1 MSANLATQANGTT
14 MLAYARETPWHKQGT
29 KIADDATGEEMLKAA
44 GLHFDIITQDLKTS
58 AGLTVPNVKATVRTD
73 TNSVIGVVGES
84 YEVFQNREMV
94 KFFEDLVRGKQISYE
109 VAGGLGNG
117 EKVWVLARIPE
128 LSYAIKGDEMLS
140 YMLIRNGHDGSQAL
154 VVSPTNVRVVCA
166 NTIRMASR
174 EFIQRKKLYGR
185 NSIHAGY
192 QIRHTSN
199 MRGALDQALQAYQN
213 CLDDAIATKELFT
226 LLADKPVTDAQIR
239 EYFLKVSDMA
249 KANND
254 REKEKASAIAN
265 AREEKRIEELKRLW
279 EAPTNQTGTRG
290 TAFAAYNTVV
300 EWVDFN
306 RGTRKTDGKDEETAR
321 FESSMFGSGDAIK
334 SKALLEV
341 MELVGV

>member
-1 MSANLATQANGTT
+1 MAANLATQANGTA
-14 MLAYARETPWHKQGT
+14 MLAYARELPWHKQGT
-29 KIADDATGEEMLKAA
+29 KIADNATGTEMLKAA
-44 GLHFDIITQDLKTS
+44 GLDFDIITQDLKTET
-58 AGLTVPNVKATVRTD
+58 GLPVNGVKATVRTD
-73 TNSVIGVVGES
+73 TNSVIGVVGNG
-84 YEVFQNREMV
+84 YNVFQNREMV
-94 KFFEDLVRGKQISYE
+94 QFFEDLVRGKQISYE
-109 VAGGLGNG
+109 AAGGLGNG
-117 EKVWVLARIPE
+117 EKVWVLARIPD
-128 LSYAIKGDEMLS
+128 LSYAIKGDQMDS
-140 YMLIRNGHDGSQAL
+140 FMLIRNGHDGSQAL
-154 VVSPTNVRVVCA
+154 IAQPTFTRVICQNSYKA
-166 NTIRMASR
+166 ASR
-174 EFIQRKKLYGR
+174 EFIQRKKLYGK

-213 CLDDAIATKELFT
+213 CLNDAIATKELFT

-279 EAPTNQTGTRG
+279 EAPTNQTGTKG

-300 EWVDFN
+300 EWVDFT
-306 RGTRKTDGKDEETAR
+306 RGTRKTDGKDEEAAR
-321 FESSMFGSGDAIK
+321 FESSMFGSGDTIK

>member
-1 MSANLATQANGTT
+1 MSANLATQANGTA
-14 MLAYARETPWHKQGT
+14 MIAYARETPWHNQGT
-29 KIADDATGEEMLKAA
+29 KVSDTATGMEMLKAA
-44 GLHFDIITQDLKTS
+44 GLDFDILARPMKTDT
-58 AGLTVPNVKATVRTD
+58 GLAVPNAKATVRTD
-73 TNSVIGVVGES
+73 TNEVIGIVGES
-84 YEVFQNREMV
+84 YTVFQNREMV
-94 KFFEDLVRGKQISYE
+94 QFFEDLVQGHKISYE
-109 VAGGLGNG
+109 VAGALGNG
-117 EKVWVLARIPE
+117 NKVWVLARIPE
-128 LSYAIKGDEMLS
+128 LSYAIKGDEMVS
-140 YMLIRNGHDGSQAL
+140 FMLICNGHDGSQSL
-154 VVSPTNVRVVCA
+154 KVTPTNVRCVCS
-166 NTIRMASR
+166 NTLRMASR

-213 CLDDAIATKELFT
+213 CLEDAIATKELFT

-239 EYFLKVSDMA
+239 EYFQKVSDLT
-249 KANND
+249 KADND

-265 AREEKRIEELKRLW
+265 AREEKRIEELKKLW
-279 EAPTNQTGTRG
+279 EAPTNQTNTKG

-306 RGTRKTDGKDEETAR
+306 RGTRKTDGKSEDSAR